1 MCGIAAISPA
11 RPGNLTGATR
21 AALISLTN
29 RGPMAGGIAWTD
41 AAHGEVYYE
50 KRQGNPARNVATGQW
65 RIQVPRH
72 SRAVI
77 IHTRYATQGSPS
89 VEANNHPI
97 TVPGIVLVHN
107 GTIAND
113 AEVFTQLRLPRT
125 AEVDSEAIAAALGA
139 IDPDGATHCPRN
151 VDEALSLPIGR
162 NACIWLTPGDR
173 PEVVHAARVSDSPL
187 CLAQLKDGTAMLAS
201 TWQAID
207 AMAHAWGSATT
218 YEEAVPEGQ
227 YLTLARGRVATW
239 QPLRLAHRT
248 ISLTERRRLAEA
260 GDQATHGGR

>member
-21 AALISLTN
+21 AALISLTT

-41 AAHGEVYYE
+41 PSDDEVYYE
-50 KRQGNPARNVATGQW
+50 KRQGNPARMVASGQW
-65 RIQVPRH
+65 RIQVPRY

-97 TVPGIVLVHN
+97 TVPGICLVHN

-113 AEVFTQLRLPRT
+113 AEVFGALGVART
-125 AEVDSEAIAAALGA
+125 AEVDSEAIAAALAYGEGSLDA
-139 IDPDGATHCPRN
+139 R
-151 VDEALSLPIGR
+151 LSMPIGR
-162 NACIWLTPGDR
+162 NASIWLQPGDR
-173 PEVVHAARVSDSPL
+173 PQVVHAARVSDSPL

-207 AMAHAWGSATT
+207 VMAQAWGSPTT

-227 YLTLARGRVATW
+227 YLALTHGRVSTW
-239 QPLRLAHRT
+239 QPLHLAHRT